1 MQNTQSATKL
11 ILAALFLAALGGFFA
26 WQFGTLLV
34 RDFGIKETVQAPNAR
49 ITEGKCKT
57 RLIVSICELKIA
69 RPGAAVVELDY
80 AWLDLPF
87 TDHEARPLLAA
98 HDRTLVT
105 TDLGQDMLWNRIVTL
120 GGFLALLLC
129 PLVIVPV
136 QLLRRR
142 RAAPDATAA
151 SDTHPDKAAG

>member
-11 ILAALFLAALGGFFA
+11 ILAALFLAALGAFFA
-26 WQFGTLLV
+26 WQFGPLLV
-34 RDFGIKETVQAPNAR
+34 RDFGIKETVQVANAR

-87 TDHEARPLLAA
+87 TDHTATPLLAA
-98 HDRTLVT
+98 HDRTLLT
-105 TDLGQDMLWNRIVTL
+105 TDLGQDMLWNRAVTL
-120 GGFLALLLC
+120 GAFLALLFC
-129 PLVIVPV
+129 PLVFVPIVLV
-136 QLLRRR
+136 RRSR
-142 RAAPDATAA
+142 TRDGEATPA
-151 SDTHPDKAAG
+151 